1 MAAVQDP
8 GPRDPIKPGTVSA
21 PDFPAGLSWL
31 NTETPLSIR
40 QLRGKVVLLD
50 FWTYCCIN
58 CMHVVDDLK
67 RLERKYRDE
76 LVVIGVHS
84 AKFDAEKDTDR
95 IRQAVL
101 RHGIEHPVV
110 NDRDM
115 VVWQSYAVRAWPS
128 LLLIDPRGKVFG
140 AHSGEQVYDLFDRVI
155 AQMIEHYDSIGELRR
170 GPVETALETRRV
182 PDSVLSFPGK
192 VLADGEGDRLF
203 IADTN
208 HHRIVVASL
217 GDGSVLD
224 VIGSGTPG
232 LVDGAAGQARFL
244 RPQGM
249 ARSGDSLFVADTGNH
264 AIRVVDLSEGSVTT
278 IAGDGQQD
286 TEWIGSPGPL
296 DGRRLNSPWDLELA
310 HGVLFVAMAGS
321 HQIFGI
327 DLEGGYI
334 AVHAGSGR
342 EDHVD
347 GSLMAAALAQ
357 PSGLTTDGE
366 CLFVADSE
374 ISSVRAVSLDPRG
387 GHVRTVVGQGLF
399 DFGDVDGVGADVRL
413 QHPLDV
419 AFVDGTIYVA
429 DTYNNKIKAISL
441 PSCRAATFAGAGL
454 PGYNDGPSDSARFD
468 EPGGITHAG
477 GTLYVADTNNH
488 AIRAVDVE
496 TGTVSAW
503 PLRDIARLTPPAV
516 ETTEIPEAV
525 VRGGPVAIRVRV
537 DLPDGYAFSPDAD
550 SGIAIRCGKRTF
562 PAALRSGVA
571 ETVIDL
577 VSDQMLRIETVAYY
591 CSDRGGAC
599 LCYRVVAVLPVRI
612 EPGGESEVDVRLHPL
627 AR

>member
-21 PDFPAGLSWL
+21 RDFPAGLSWL
-31 NTETPLSIR
+31 NTEIPLSIR

-170 GPVETALETRRV
+170 GPVETALETRLV
-182 PDSVLSFPGK
+182 PNSVLSFPGK

-217 GDGSVLD
+217 DDGSVLD

-249 ARSGDSLFVADTGNH
+249 ARSGGLVVRRRHGKPRDSGGGFVGRLGDDDCRRRPAGHRMDRVSGSARRSAAQFAVGPRTR
-264 AIRVVDLSEGSVTT
+264 ARRVV
-278 IAGDGQQD
+278 
-286 TEWIGSPGPL
+286 
-296 DGRRLNSPWDLELA
+296 RC
-310 HGVLFVAMAGS
+310 H
-321 HQIFGI
+321 
-327 DLEGGYI
+327 
-334 AVHAGSGR
+334 GR
-342 EDHVD
+342 EPPD
-347 GSLMAAALAQ
+347 
-357 PSGLTTDGE
+357 
-366 CLFVADSE
+366 
-374 ISSVRAVSLDPRG
+374 
-387 GHVRTVVGQGLF
+387 
-399 DFGDVDGVGADVRL
+399 
-413 QHPLDV
+413 
-419 AFVDGTIYVA
+419 
-429 DTYNNKIKAISL
+429 
-441 PSCRAATFAGAGL
+441 
-454 PGYNDGPSDSARFD
+454 
-468 EPGGITHAG
+468 
-477 GTLYVADTNNH
+477 
-488 AIRAVDVE
+488 
-496 TGTVSAW
+496 
-503 PLRDIARLTPPAV
+503 LRH
-516 ETTEIPEAV
+516 
-525 VRGGPVAIRVRV
+525 
-537 DLPDGYAFSPDAD
+537 
-550 SGIAIRCGKRTF
+550 
-562 PAALRSGVA
+562 RS
-571 ETVIDL
+571 
-577 VSDQMLRIETVAYY
+577 
-591 CSDRGGAC
+591 
-599 LCYRVVAVLPVRI
+599 
-612 EPGGESEVDVRLHPL
+612 
-627 AR
+627 